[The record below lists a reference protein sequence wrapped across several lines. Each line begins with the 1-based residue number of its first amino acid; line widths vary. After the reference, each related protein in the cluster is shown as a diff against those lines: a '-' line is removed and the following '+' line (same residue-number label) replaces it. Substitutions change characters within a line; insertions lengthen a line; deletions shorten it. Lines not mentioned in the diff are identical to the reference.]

1 MTVEVTVSGRTAF
14 AHTGGVDLPTGG
26 TTVMLIHGAGNDH
39 TIWRFV
45 TRRLAARGWP
55 VIAPDLPGHGK
66 SEGPS
71 LTSIEDMAAWCVDF
85 ADVAGAGELVVVG
98 HSMGS
103 LIAMEIATRAPRR
116 VSGAALIAPAQQMDV
131 HEDLQSAADRQ
142 DGSASDLI
150 VGWTHSGRSRFG
162 HHESA
167 GMWMAGVNRR
177 LLERNAPALPT
188 DLTATS
194 AWDGADGFAASGVP
208 TLIVVSER
216 DRMVPARFGRQLRD
230 SLLDA
235 RLVEVPGGSHASLY
249 DHPQEVVGPLIDWLG
264 RLSGRPEAR
273 D

>member
-1 MTVEVTVSGRTAF
+1 MDVTVAGRRVF
-14 AHTGGVDLPTGG
+14 AHTGGGDPGSAEP
-26 TTVMLIHGAGNDH
+26 TVMLLHGAGNDH

-55 VIAPDLPGHGK
+55 VVAPDLPGHGK
-66 SEGPS
+66 SDGPP
-71 LTSIEDMAAWCVDF
+71 LPSIDAMAGWCVDF
-85 ADVAGAGELVVVG
+85 ADTAGWGDLVMVG

-103 LIAMEIATRAPRR
+103 LIAMEVATRVPER
-116 VSGAALIAPAQQMDV
+116 VRGVALFAPAERMDV

-142 DGSASDLI
+142 DGAAADLI

-162 HHESA
+162 HHEAA

-177 LLERNAPALPT
+177 LLERNAGSLPT
-188 DLTATS
+188 DLRATS
-194 AWDGADGFAASGVP
+194 AWDGAAAFAERDVP

-216 DRMVPARFGRQLRD
+216 DRMVPARSGRQL
-230 SLLDA
+230 LATLPDA

-249 DHPQEVVGPLIDWLG
+249 DHPQEVVRPLIGWLG
-264 RLSGRPEAR
+264 TLDDVRMTR